1 MFHASEKH
9 QLETAGVGRWEGR
22 WEIWQIVRSDWER
35 RRSEMLF
42 LTENFVGKNSISD
55 ISVRFTNFVVC
66 THLFLVNIASFFL
79 VNAKISCQIL
89 WFAQRSTHTQ
99 SGPPLFLC
107 LIGTKKKVFTF
118 GKDSQGHLNQEPHAT
133 SCEGRLLPELGSGG
147 NKCMQHDCDY
157 PVSTPWKHILW
168 CSAYW
173 VEDDIRS
180 FPLPSVSITPKSDPT
195 CPSFIVNEA
204 MFDGFL
210 F

>member
-1 MFHASEKH
+1 MPPKNTNSKRRV
-9 QLETAGVGRWEGR
+9 LEDGKGGGKFDIFC
-22 WEIWQIVRSDWER
+22 EIRLGKEEIRNAVFDRE
-35 RRSEMLF
+35 F
-42 LTENFVGKNSISD
+42 CGKNSISD

-107 LIGTKKKVFTF
+107 LIGTKNKVFTF

-147 NKCMQHDCDY
+147 TKCMQYDCDY

-180 FPLPSVSITPKSDPT
+180 FPLPSVSITPISDPT